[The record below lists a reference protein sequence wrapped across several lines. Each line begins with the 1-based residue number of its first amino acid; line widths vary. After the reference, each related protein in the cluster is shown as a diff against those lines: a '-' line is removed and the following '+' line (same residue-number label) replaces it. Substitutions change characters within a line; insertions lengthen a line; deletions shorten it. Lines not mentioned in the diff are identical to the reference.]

1 MHEEK
6 IQEIENVRLTGRFDR
21 TKGPFYMDW
30 SGSSV
35 EFRLKG
41 AFAQIELYADNRGRE
56 QWFVFEID
64 GKPSARFRLTDGTAW
79 YTILDSHSPDR
90 QPDLSNAVRHIRVIK
105 DTQASYSEEGGS
117 ASSLRLRYDGE
128 LLPLP
133 ARKKIEFIGDSITS
147 GEGALSPA
155 MNEIG
160 SDVAIDEWC
169 SFYYAWNG
177 FTARALDAD
186 WQVISQGGWGVKC
199 GWDNNIFTNIPSIYD
214 QVCGIIRPP
223 FTGARGADSTYDFSF
238 DPDVVIINL
247 GTNDNSGFK
256 QPAWKHPVTGEL
268 HKLRR
273 TGGNPDV
280 PDYAFYNEEDVA
292 VITDA
297 AVAFV
302 RNVAE
307 KNPRARILWVFGMM
321 GQTLW
326 PALEK
331 ARDILRS
338 GGLDRFDTL
347 LLPDTPRSEWGANE
361 HPLSVAHERAAG
373 IIAEHIRPNSNKQG
387 GPL

>member
-1 MHEEK
+1 
-6 IQEIENVRLTGRFDR
+6 
-21 TKGPFYMDW
+21 MDW

-41 AFAQIELYADNRGRE
+41 TFAQIEISADHQGRD

-64 GKPSARFRLTDGTAW
+64 GKPSARFRPAGGTAW
-79 YTILDSHSPDR
+79 YTIFDSRSPDR
-90 QPDLSNAVRHIRVIK
+90 QADLANAVRHIRVIK
-105 DTQASYSEEGGS
+105 DTQASYSEQGGT
-117 ASSLRLRYDGE
+117 ACCLRLRYDGE

-147 GEGALSPA
+147 GEGVLSPA
-155 MNEIG
+155 MSEIG
-160 SDVAIDEWC
+160 SDVSIDEWC

-186 WQVISQGGWGVKC
+186 WQVVSQGGWGVHC
-199 GWDNNIFTNIPSIYD
+199 GWDNNILTNIPSIYN

-223 FTGARGADSTYDFSF
+223 FAEARGADSTYDFSF
-238 DPDVVIINL
+238 DPDVVLINL
-247 GTNDNSGFK
+247 GTNDNSGFR

-273 TGGNPDV
+273 TGGNPDI

-307 KNPRARILWVFGMM
+307 KNPRAKILWVFGMM
-321 GQTLW
+321 GQALW

-331 ARDILRS
+331 ARDILRGS
-338 GGLDRFDTL
+338 GLDRFDTL

-361 HPLSVAHERAAG
+361 HPLSVAHERVAK
-373 IIAEHIRPNSNKQG
+373 IIADRIRPN
-387 GPL
+387 LE